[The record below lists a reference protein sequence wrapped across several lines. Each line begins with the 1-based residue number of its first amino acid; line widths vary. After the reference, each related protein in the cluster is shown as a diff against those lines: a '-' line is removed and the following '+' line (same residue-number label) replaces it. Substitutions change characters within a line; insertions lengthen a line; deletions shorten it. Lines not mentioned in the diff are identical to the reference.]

1 VLPRRAYFQRVA
13 PDGLTPLG
21 PRLAVMF
28 NPSDLSLTKGAQL
41 AEIAVPGLDTPLQQF
56 VRGQTERLTVRLFF
70 DTTDDGM
77 GPAASS
83 VTEQTDR
90 FYSFVKID
98 AHLHA
103 PPVCRFVW
111 GSSFPGSD
119 LPGDDNQRRAHFT
132 GVVESVQQELTLF
145 SPRGLPLRA
154 NLTVTMREYKTLAHQ
169 QRQLGLHSA
178 DRTSSHVVRRG
189 DTLSAIAARA
199 YGSPAEWRRIADH
212 NRISDPARLAPGTE
226 LEIPPIERVGAP

>member
-1 VLPRRAYFQRVA
+1 M
-13 PDGLTPLG
+13 G
-21 PRLAVMF
+21 PRFAVMF
-28 NPSDLSLTKGAQL
+28 NPTDLGLTKGTQL

-77 GPAASS
+77 GPAARS

-90 FYSFVKID
+90 FYSFVKIN

-119 LPGDDNQRRAHFT
+119 LPGDDNQRRLHFT

-154 NLTVTMREYKTLAHQ
+154 NLMVTMREYKTLAQQ
-169 QRQLGLHSA
+169 QRQLGLRSA
-178 DRTSSHVVRRG
+178 DRTSSHVVQDG
-189 DTLSAIAARA
+189 DTISGIAGRA
-199 YGSPAEWRRIADH
+199 YGRPAEWRRIADH
-212 NRISDPARLAPGTE
+212 NRLSDPARLVPGME
-226 LEIPPIERVGAP
+226 LEIPPIERAGAP